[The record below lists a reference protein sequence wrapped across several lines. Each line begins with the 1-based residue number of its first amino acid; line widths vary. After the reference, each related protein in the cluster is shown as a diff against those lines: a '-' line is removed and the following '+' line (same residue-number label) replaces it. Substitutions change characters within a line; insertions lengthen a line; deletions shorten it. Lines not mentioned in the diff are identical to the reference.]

1 MSCHP
6 LGNGSRS
13 GDTGNATITS
23 VSAKSVQ
30 AIGILFLS
38 ALATTASAFVYETSL
53 EFLAAGDF
61 DGDSRQDVII
71 VDKASG
77 KCRLGYQLK
86 EGQFTWPPQRPSGVR
101 SVTGVSIGKLLKPTC
116 DALALTS
123 GDGNQLAV
131 MDLSSPTDAAGP
143 QNIPLNVMGPNC
155 VLALDIGGE
164 GNTPL
169 ADLIVGSIYNTPDPN
184 LATLFRNV
192 GGKFTEITSL
202 KMEQPAS
209 RLNRVTLQSGKAE
222 IGATMIGDPAETLM
236 VGDFSGGKPNTLGT
250 VSGLPAGGDY
260 VVGQFR
266 EAATDFVF
274 FKSGE
279 KELIVKPA
287 TQSGEGAVTFGEGGK
302 VTLDKPVD
310 YVYAL
315 AEPKANKLLVLS
327 AENQGASIY
336 KLESP
341 DKVALVKAIDPA
353 GELVSGALPVPT
365 GFLLFTSP
373 TNNRPSW
380 RFQFYS
386 FAGSSDGGASGPL
399 ASLADS
405 DDSTVADIQKVI
417 VTKLDAKAE
426 ADMKPYTNN
435 IPGSKV
441 PYVMLP
447 IKGGEFV
454 MGSPESE
461 KGRQPDEA
469 PQHEVKIA
477 PFWMGMCEVTWNEF
491 ELFMYPDDEKRLREE
506 VGAGA
511 TDKLSDAV
519 TRPSKPYTEMS
530 FGMGK
535 DNFPAISMTQHGAN
549 KFCHWLSAKT
559 GHFYRLPTEAE
570 WEYACRAGTT
580 TAFSFGDDAS
590 KLSEYG
596 WFEDNGDFKYQ
607 KVGKKKPN
615 PWGLHDMHGNVAEWC
630 LDQYET
636 DYSKVLGEAGAVIA
650 NPWNRAT
657 KPYPH
662 VARGGSYDDPAD
674 KLRSAARRASNKN
687 WKMRDPQLPKSI
699 WWLTDA
705 QFVGFR
711 IVRPLEVPAPDQ
723 LKRYW
728 TSGVERD

>member
-1 MSCHP
+1 MKF
-6 LGNGSRS
+6 
-13 GDTGNATITS
+13 
-23 VSAKSVQ
+23 VSAKSFQ
-30 AIGILFLS
+30 AIGLCFIS
-38 ALATTASAFVYETSL
+38 ALATTASAFVYETTL
-53 EFLAAGDF
+53 EFLADGDF
-61 DGDSRQDVII
+61 DGDGRTDVVV
-71 VDKASG
+71 VDKATG

-86 EGQFTWPPQRPSGVR
+86 DGQFTWPPQRPSGVK
-101 SVTGVSIGKLLKPTC
+101 SVSGVSVGRLFKPNC
-116 DALALTS
+116 DALAITS
-123 GDGNQLAV
+123 GDGNQLVV
-131 MDLSSPTDAAGP
+131 MEVSSPTDATAP
-143 QNIPLNVMGPNC
+143 QAIPLNVMGPNS

-169 ADLIVGSIYNTPDPN
+169 ADLIVGSIYNSPDAN
-184 LATLFRNV
+184 MATLFRNT
-192 GGKFTEITSL
+192 GGKFSEIASL

-209 RLNRVTLQSGKAE
+209 RLNRVALPAGKPEVGVTLV
-222 IGATMIGDPAETLM
+222 GDPAETLM

-250 VSGLPAGGDY
+250 VAGVPAGGDY
-260 VVGQFR
+260 AVGQFR

-274 FKSGE
+274 FKPGD
-279 KELIVKPA
+279 KELVVKPA
-287 TQSGEGAVTFGEGGK
+287 TQGGEGAVTFGEGGK
-302 VTLDKPVD
+302 IAFDKAVD
-310 YVYAL
+310 HVYTL
-315 AEPKANKLLVLS
+315 AEPKASRLLVLF
-327 AENQGASIY
+327 AENQGAAIY
-336 KLESP
+336 KLDAP
-341 DKVALVKAIDPA
+341 DKASLVKAIDSG
-353 GELVSGALPVPT
+353 GELFSGALPVPS
-365 GFLLFTSP
+365 GFFMLASP
-373 TNNRPSW
+373 TNNKPSW
-380 RFQFYS
+380 RFQFYTH
-386 FAGSSDGGASGPL
+386 AGSSDGGASGPL
-399 ASLADS
+399 PTLADS
-405 DDSTVADIQKVI
+405 DDATVADIQKLI
-417 VTKLDAKAE
+417 VAKLETKSE
-426 ADMKPYTNN
+426 ADMQPYTNN

-441 PYVMLP
+441 PYVMIP
-447 IKGGEFV
+447 IRGGEFL
-454 MGSPESE
+454 MGSPDSE

-469 PQHEVKIA
+469 PQHKVKIA
-477 PFWMGMCEVTWNEF
+477 PFWMGRCEVTWNEF

-506 VGAGA
+506 LGAA
-511 TDKLSDAV
+511 TYTNTLSDAV

-535 DNFPAISMTQHGAN
+535 DNFPAISMSQHGAN

-580 TAFSFGDDAS
+580 TAFSYGDTAGQ
-590 KLSEYG
+590 LAEYG

-630 LDQYET
+630 LDQYEP
-636 DYSKVLGEAGAVIA
+636 DYTKILGEAGAVIA

-711 IVRPLEVPAPDQ
+711 LVRPLEVPPADQ
-723 LKRYW
+723 LKKYW